1 MVFISTLWKE
11 TCRRSLKNGINLS
24 LILRLKFISIL
35 AVEKKFKKFF
45 SRDYKKWRREEN
57 RMAFNFMKVYE
68 IVCNDLIRKNSL
80 MGPLT
85 HRSSFTISYMLVRDN
100 LRHKEVPQIGER
112 DLNTQIPPNCGDVEI
127 AEDFTVSLL
136 E

>member
-1 MVFISTLWKE
+1 
-11 TCRRSLKNGINLS
+11 
-24 LILRLKFISIL
+24 
-35 AVEKKFKKFF
+35 
-45 SRDYKKWRREEN
+45 
-57 RMAFNFMKVYE
+57 MAFNFMKVYE

-80 MGPLT
+80 MGLLT